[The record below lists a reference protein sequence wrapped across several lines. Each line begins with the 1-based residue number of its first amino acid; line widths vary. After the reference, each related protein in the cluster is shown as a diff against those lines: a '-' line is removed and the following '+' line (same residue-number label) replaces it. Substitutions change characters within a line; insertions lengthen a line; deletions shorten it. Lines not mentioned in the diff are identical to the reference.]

1 VELSSQPQQIPAHT
15 AEGPDGSTRAREKT
29 LTLAITKPAPITLRG
44 MPINLNVYDGS
55 ATITNK
61 YFRRFPMPDFEKIY
75 LPDSV
80 SSFSNADPIG
90 TKELLI
96 DDNRSA
102 VARQPYMTIDGTD
115 FYFSVKGIGSTTNP
129 FSRQLL
135 KKEEICSLLKNGPT
149 KKRVTNAEEKEMKF
163 PRYLTGELW
172 SRGCPYGSQ
181 GLEFA
186 SIAMKATEMSDS
198 STTSIHGFRI
208 APLVKIVKLPE
219 ALQEEVTQVY
229 WYRRF
234 KQTMVQET
242 RLIPS
247 NIRIYFQSDWTIGN
261 NTGELFDFFRID
273 ENDKAMSFLKNFV
286 KSGIAILT
294 LFVRSMSDNG
304 NGTYSGLDFY
314 DVWLDKDAVL
324 APDGTIFWA
333 DLEGL
338 QAITIG
344 GRDRADLEFNIEE
357 KMEHQIYRSLYEF
370 IYAYEQIERERVRRF
385 GNNTERK
392 TQFEYLLK
400 DALKDDEVVGLHRS
414 RDSLELVIGN
424 ILGEEKLTKTFTIL
438 DW

>member
-1 VELSSQPQQIPAHT
+1 MTVEISRSVPIKLRGI
-15 AEGPDGSTRAREKT
+15 
-29 LTLAITKPAPITLRG
+29 PIT
-44 MPINLNVYDGS
+44 LNVYDG
-55 ATITNK
+55 AGTITNK
-61 YFRRFPMPDFEKIY
+61 YFRSYQMPELGRVY

-80 SSFSNADPIG
+80 KPFTDTDPIG
-90 TKELLI
+90 TRELLM

-102 VARQPYMTIDGTD
+102 VSREPYMAIDGTD
-115 FYFSVKGIGSTTNP
+115 FYFSVKGIGSTTSP

-135 KKEEICSLLKNGPT
+135 GKEEISSLLKSST
-149 KKRVTNAEEKEMKF
+149 VREKIMNAKEKEMKL

-186 SIAMKATEMSDS
+186 TIAMKAAEMSDA

-208 APLVKIVKLPE
+208 APLVNIVKLPKT
-219 ALQEEVTQVY
+219 LQENVTQVY

-234 KQTMVQET
+234 KQEMVQEA

-247 NIRIYFQSDWTIGN
+247 NVRIYFHSDWTIGDD
-261 NTGELFDFFRID
+261 TGELFDFFRID
-273 ENDKAMSFLKNFV
+273 DNDKAMAFLRNFV
-286 KSGIAILT
+286 KSGVAILT

-344 GRDRADLEFNIEE
+344 GKDRADLELNIEE
-357 KMEHQIYRSLYEF
+357 NMEHQIYRSLYEF
-370 IYAYEQIERERVRRF
+370 MYAYEQIERERVKRF
-385 GNNTERK
+385 GHMTDRK
-392 TQFEYLLK
+392 IQFEYLLV
-400 DALKDDEVVGLHRS
+400 DALKDDEVVELHRS
-414 RDSLELVIGN
+414 ADSLELVIGN
-424 ILGEEKLTKTFTIL
+424 ILAEEKLTKNFTIL
-438 DW
+438 DL

>member
-1 VELSSQPQQIPAHT
+1 
-15 AEGPDGSTRAREKT
+15 
-29 LTLAITKPAPITLRG
+29 LTITVAKPEHIRLRG
-44 MPINLNVYDGS
+44 MPISLNMYEGAGS
-55 ATITNK
+55 ITNK
-61 YFRRFPMPDFEKIY
+61 HFEKFQMPDFEKIY
-75 LPDSV
+75 LPETV
-80 SSFSNADPIG
+80 KPFSEVGPTG

-102 VARQPYMTIDGTD
+102 VSSEPLVTIDGTD
-115 FYFSVKGIGSTTNP
+115 FYFSVKGIGSTTSP
-129 FSRQLL
+129 FSRQLFR
-135 KKEEICSLLKNGPT
+135 KEEICSLL
-149 KKRVTNAEEKEMKF
+149 RSSRIREKIIAAKDTETRF

-186 SIAMKATEMSDS
+186 SIAMKAAEMSDT

-208 APLVKIVKLPE
+208 APLVKIVELPG
-219 ALQEEVTQVY
+219 ALQRELVQVY

-234 KQTMVQET
+234 KQKMVQET

-247 NIRIYFQSDWTIGN
+247 NVRIYFHSDWTIGDD
-261 NTGELFDFFRID
+261 TGELFDFFGID
-273 ENDKAMSFLKNFV
+273 SNDKATEFLRNFV

-294 LFVRSMSDNG
+294 LFVRTMGDNG

-344 GRDRADLEFNIEE
+344 GKDRDDLEFNIEE
-357 KMEHQIYRSLYEF
+357 NMEHQIYRSLYEF
-370 IYAYEQIERERVRRF
+370 MYAYEQIERERIRRF
-385 GNNTERK
+385 GHVTDRK
-392 TQFEYLLK
+392 IQFEYLLR
-400 DALKDDEVVGLHRS
+400 DALKDDEVVSLHRS
-414 RDSLELVIGN
+414 HDSLELIIGN
-424 ILGEEKLTKTFTIL
+424 ILGEERLVKKFTIL

>member
-1 VELSSQPQQIPAHT
+1 MIGAHT
-15 AEGPDGSTRAREKT
+15 VEAPGSNLQAEERSPE
-29 LTLAITKPAPITLRG
+29 LAIAKLGHINLRG
-44 MPINLNVYDGS
+44 MPVSLNVYDG
-55 ATITNK
+55 AVTITNK
-61 YFRRFPMPDFEKIY
+61 YFKGFQMSDFERIY

-80 SSFSNADPIG
+80 KPFSYVDPIG

-102 VARQPYMTIDGTD
+102 VGRQPYMTIDGTD
-115 FYFSVKGIGSTTNP
+115 FYFSVKGIGSTTSP
-129 FSRQLL
+129 FSRQLF
-135 KKEEICSLLKNGPT
+135 KKEEICSLLKSGTT
-149 KKRVTNAEEKEMKF
+149 KERITNAKEKEMKL

-186 SIAMKATEMSDS
+186 SIAMKATEMSDA

-208 APLVKIVKLPE
+208 APLVKIVRFPE
-219 ALQEEVTQVY
+219 ALQKQITQLY

-234 KQTMVQET
+234 KQVMVQET

-247 NIRIYFQSDWTIGN
+247 NIRIYFHSDWTIGDD
-261 NTGELFDFFRID
+261 TGELFDFFRID
-273 ENDKAMSFLKNFV
+273 NNDKAMDFLKNLV

-294 LFVRSMSDNG
+294 LFVRSMRDNG

-338 QAITIG
+338 QTITIG
-344 GRDRADLEFNIEE
+344 GKDRADLELNIEE
-357 KMEHQIYRSLYEF
+357 NLEHQIYRSLYEF
-370 IYAYEQIERERVRRF
+370 MYAYEQIEREHVRRF
-385 GNNTERK
+385 GHITDRK

-414 RDSLELVIGN
+414 QDSLELVIGN
-424 ILGEEKLTKTFTIL
+424 ILGEEGLTKKFTIL

>member
-1 VELSSQPQQIPAHT
+1 LTVEI
-15 AEGPDGSTRAREKT
+15 ARSVPIKLRGT
-29 LTLAITKPAPITLRG
+29 PITL
-44 MPINLNVYDGS
+44 NAYDG
-55 ATITNK
+55 AGTMTNK
-61 YFRRFPMPDFEKIY
+61 YFRSFQMPELGRVY

-80 SSFSNADPIG
+80 KPFTDTDPIA

-102 VARQPYMTIDGTD
+102 VSREPYMAMDGTD
-115 FYFSVKGIGSTTNP
+115 FYFSVKGIGSTTSP

-135 KKEEICSLLKNGPT
+135 RKEEISSLLRSSIMREKIMNAKE
-149 KKRVTNAEEKEMKF
+149 KKMKF

-186 SIAMKATEMSDS
+186 TIAMKAAEMSDA

-208 APLVKIVKLPE
+208 APLVNIIKLPK
-219 ALQEEVTQVY
+219 ALQEKVTQVY

-234 KQTMVQET
+234 KQEMVQEA

-247 NIRIYFQSDWTIGN
+247 NVRIYFHSDWTIGDD
-261 NTGELFDFFRID
+261 TGELFDFFRID
-273 ENDKAMSFLKNFV
+273 DNDKAMDFLKNFV

-344 GRDRADLEFNIEE
+344 GKDRADLEFNIEE
-357 KMEHQIYRSLYEF
+357 NMEHQIYRSLYEF
-370 IYAYEQIERERVRRF
+370 MYAYEQIERERVKRF
-385 GNNTERK
+385 GHMTDRK
-392 TQFEYLLK
+392 IQFEYLLV
-400 DALKDDEVVGLHRS
+400 DALKDDEVVELHRGA
-414 RDSLELVIGN
+414 DSLELVIGN
-424 ILGEEKLTKTFTIL
+424 ILGEEKLTKNFTIL
-438 DW
+438 DL

>member
-1 VELSSQPQQIPAHT
+1 M
-15 AEGPDGSTRAREKT
+15 K
-29 LTLAITKPAPITLRG
+29 LRG
-44 MPINLNVYDGS
+44 MPIRLGVYEG
-55 ATITNK
+55 AGTITNR
-61 YFRRFPMPDFEKIY
+61 YFAGFQMPEFERIY

-80 SSFSNADPIG
+80 APFCEAEPVGSR
-90 TKELLI
+90 ELLI

-102 VARQPYMTIDGTD
+102 VSRLPCATIDGTD
-115 FYFSVKGIGSTTNP
+115 FYLSVKGIGSTTSP

-135 KKEEICSLLKNGPT
+135 GREEVAGLLKNGRT
-149 KKRVTNAEEKEMKF
+149 RERIMESRAAGI

-172 SRGCPYGSQ
+172 SRGCPYGAQ

-186 SIAMKATEMSDS
+186 SIAMKAAEMSDAGA
-198 STTSIHGFRI
+198 TSIHGFRI

-219 ALQEEVTQVY
+219 AMQKEITQVY

-234 KQTMVQET
+234 KQRMVQET
-242 RLIPS
+242 RLVPS
-247 NIRIYFQSDWTIGN
+247 NVRIYFHSDWTIGDD
-261 NTGELFDFFRID
+261 TGELFDYFHID
-273 ENDKAMSFLKNFV
+273 SDERAMDFLRNFV
-286 KSGIAILT
+286 RSGIAVLT

-344 GRDRADLEFNIEE
+344 GRNRKEVEFNIEE
-357 KMEHQIYRSLYEF
+357 NMEHQIYRSLYEF
-370 IYAYEQIERERVRRF
+370 VYAYEQIERERTRRF
-385 GNNTERK
+385 GRPTDRK
-392 TQFEYLLK
+392 IQLECLLR
-400 DALKDDEVVGLHRS
+400 DALVDDEVVSLR
-414 RDSLELVIGN
+414 RRADSLDLVIGN
-424 ILGEEKLTKTFTIL
+424 ILGEESLEKEFTIL

>member
-1 VELSSQPQQIPAHT
+1 MKPV
-15 AEGPDGSTRAREKT
+15 T
-29 LTLAITKPAPITLRG
+29 LTNSKTEPIKLRG
-44 MPINLNVYDGS
+44 MPINLNTYEG
-55 ATITNK
+55 AGTITNRH
-61 YFRRFPMPDFEKIY
+61 FRRFHLPEFEKVY
-75 LPDSV
+75 LPESVKPFTDS
-80 SSFSNADPIG
+80 DPTG
-90 TKELLI
+90 TRELLI

-102 VARQPYMTIDGTD
+102 VSSQPCLTIDGTD
-115 FYFSVKGIGSTTNP
+115 FYFSVKGIGSTTSP
-129 FSRQLL
+129 FSRQLFR
-135 KKEEICSLLKNGPT
+135 KDEICSLLSDGSVRE
-149 KKRVTNAEEKEMKF
+149 RVMNAREKEMKF

-186 SIAMKATEMSDS
+186 SIAMKAAEMSDE

-219 ALQEEVTQVY
+219 ALQREFTQVY

-234 KQTMVQET
+234 KQEMVQEA
-242 RLIPS
+242 RLVPS
-247 NIRIYFQSDWTIGN
+247 NVRIYFHSDWTIGDD
-261 NTGELFDFFRID
+261 TGELFDFFRID
-273 ENDKAMSFLKNFV
+273 SDEKAMEFLRNFV

-333 DLEGL
+333 DLEGI

-344 GRDRADLEFNIEE
+344 GRDRADLEFNVEE
-357 KMEHQIYRSLYEF
+357 NMEHQIYRSLYEF
-370 IYAYEQIERERVRRF
+370 MYAYEQIERERVRRF
-385 GNNTERK
+385 GRATDRK

-400 DALKDDEVVGLHRS
+400 DALKDDEVVSLRRT
-414 RDSLELVIGN
+414 RDSLALVIGN
-424 ILGEEKLTKTFTIL
+424 VLGEERLAKEFTIL
-438 DW
+438 DWG

>member
-1 VELSSQPQQIPAHT
+1 MTIE
-15 AEGPDGSTRAREKT
+15 
-29 LTLAITKPAPITLRG
+29 ITKPGRIKLRG
-44 MPINLNVYDGS
+44 MPITLNAYDG
-55 ATITNK
+55 AGTITNK
-61 YFRRFPMPDFEKIY
+61 YFRNFQMPEFEKIY

-80 SSFSNADPIG
+80 KPFTDTDPVG

-102 VARQPYMTIDGTD
+102 VSREPHMTIDGVD
-115 FYFSVKGIGSTTNP
+115 FYFSVKGIGSTTSP
-129 FSRQLL
+129 FSRQLF
-135 KKEEICSLLKNGPT
+135 KKEEICSLVKSST
-149 KKRVTNAEEKEMKF
+149 IRDRIMNAKEKEMKI

-186 SIAMKATEMSDS
+186 SIAMKATEMSDD

-208 APLVKIVKLPE
+208 APLVKIVKLPK
-219 ALQEEVTQVY
+219 ALQDEVTQVY

-234 KQTMVQET
+234 RQEMVQET

-247 NIRIYFQSDWTIGN
+247 NIRIYFHSDWTIGDD
-261 NTGELFDFFRID
+261 TGELFDFFKID
-273 ENDKAMSFLKNFV
+273 NNDKAMDFLKNFV

-294 LFVRSMSDNG
+294 LLVRSMSDNG

-344 GRDRADLEFNIEE
+344 GYDRADLEFNVEE
-357 KMEHQIYRSLYEF
+357 NMEHQIYRSLYEF
-370 IYAYEQIERERVRRF
+370 MYAYEQIERERIRRF
-385 GNNTERK
+385 GHVTDRK
-392 TQFEYLLK
+392 TQFEYVLM
-400 DALKDDEVVGLHRS
+400 DALKDDAVVDLHRS
-414 RDSLELVIGN
+414 TDSLELVIGN
-424 ILGEEKLTKTFTIL
+424 ILGEEKLTKNFTIL

>member
-1 VELSSQPQQIPAHT
+1 
-15 AEGPDGSTRAREKT
+15 
-29 LTLAITKPAPITLRG
+29 
-44 MPINLNVYDGS
+44 MPIRLNAYDG
-55 ATITNK
+55 AGVITNR
-61 YFRRFPMPDFEKIY
+61 YFKSYQMPEFEKIY

-80 SSFSNADPIG
+80 TPFSDADPVG
-90 TKELLI
+90 AKELLI

-102 VARQPYMTIDGTD
+102 VSRERYMTIDSTD
-115 FYFSVKGIGSTTNP
+115 FYFSVKGIGSTTSP
-129 FSRQLL
+129 FSRELF
-135 KKEEICSLLKNGPT
+135 KKEEICSLLESGSIKD
-149 KKRVTNAEEKEMKF
+149 RILNAKDKEMNS

-186 SIAMKATEMSDS
+186 SIAMKATEMSDA

-219 ALQEEVTQVY
+219 ALQKVVTQVY

-234 KQTMVQET
+234 KQEMVQET
-242 RLIPS
+242 RLVPS
-247 NIRIYFQSDWTIGN
+247 NVRIYFHSDWTIGDD
-261 NTGELFDFFRID
+261 TGELFDFFGIESND
-273 ENDKAMSFLKNFV
+273 EAMDFLKNFL

-294 LFVRSMSDNG
+294 LFVRSLSDNG

-333 DLEGL
+333 DLEGI
-338 QAITIG
+338 QTITIG

-357 KMEHQIYRSLYEF
+357 NMEHQIYRSLYEF
-370 IYAYEQIERERVRRF
+370 MYAYEQIERERVKRF
-385 GNNTERK
+385 GHVTDRK
-392 TQFEYLLK
+392 LQFEYLLN
-400 DALKDDEVVGLHRS
+400 DALKNDEVVGLQKSKDRV
-414 RDSLELVIGN
+414 ELVISN
-424 ILGEEKLTKTFTIL
+424 ILGEERLAKKFRIL

>member
-1 VELSSQPQQIPAHT
+1 MAVPGGSLQAPERRPGTGQDQTSALS
-15 AEGPDGSTRAREKT
+15 
-29 LTLAITKPAPITLRG
+29 LRG
-44 MPINLNVYDGS
+44 MPISLNVYDGAS
-55 ATITNK
+55 TVTNK
-61 YFRRFPMPDFEKIY
+61 YFRPFRMPEFEKVY
-75 LPDSV
+75 LPESV
-80 SSFSNADPIG
+80 KPFSEASPIG

-102 VARQPYMTIDGTD
+102 VGKQPYMAIDGID
-115 FYFSVKGIGSTTNP
+115 FYFSVKGIGSTTSP
-129 FSRQLL
+129 FSRQLF
-135 KKEEICSLLKNGPT
+135 KKEEISGLLKNGPT
-149 KKRVTNAEEKEMKF
+149 KERIMNAKEKEMKF

-186 SIAMKATEMSDS
+186 SIAMKATEMSDA

-208 APLVKIVKLPE
+208 APLVKIVKLPK
-219 ALQEEVTQVY
+219 ALQDEVTQVY

-234 KQTMVQET
+234 KQEMVQET

-247 NIRIYFQSDWTIGN
+247 NIRIYFHSDWTIGDD
-261 NTGELFDFFRID
+261 TGELFDFFLID
-273 ENDKAMSFLKNFV
+273 NNDKAMSFLEKFV
-286 KSGIAILT
+286 KSGIATLT
-294 LFVRSMSDNG
+294 LFVRSLRDNG
-304 NGTYSGLDFY
+304 NGTYGGLDFY

-338 QAITIG
+338 QMITIA

-370 IYAYEQIERERVRRF
+370 MYAYEQIERERVRRF
-385 GNNTERK
+385 GHITDRK
-392 TQFEYLLK
+392 TQFELLLK
-400 DALKDDEVVGLHRS
+400 EALRDDEVVDLHRS
-414 RDSLELVIGN
+414 QDCLELIIGN
-424 ILGEEKLTKTFTIL
+424 VLGEESLTKRFTIL

>member
-1 VELSSQPQQIPAHT
+1 VELSFQPQQIRAHT
-15 AEGPDGSTRAREKT
+15 AEGPDGNIQEREKA

-44 MPINLNVYDGS
+44 MPINLNVYYGS

-61 YFRRFPMPDFEKIY
+61 YFTRFPMPDFERIY

-80 SSFSNADPIG
+80 KPFSNVDPIG

-102 VARQPYMTIDGTD
+102 VTRQPYMSIDGTD
-115 FYFSVKGIGSTTNP
+115 FYFSVKGIGSTTSP

-135 KKEEICSLLKNGPT
+135 KKEEICSLLKSGPT
-149 KKRVTNAEEKEMKF
+149 KERITNATEKEMKF

-186 SIAMKATEMSDS
+186 SIAMKATETSDS

-219 ALQEEVTQVY
+219 ALQREVTQVY

-234 KQTMVQET
+234 RQTMVQET

-261 NTGELFDFFRID
+261 NTRELFDFFRID
-273 ENDKAMSFLKNFV
+273 ENDKAMYFLKNFV

-333 DLEGL
+333 DLEGI

-344 GRDRADLEFNIEE
+344 GKDRADLEFNIEE

-385 GNNTERK
+385 GNITERK

-400 DALKDDEVVGLHRS
+400 EALKDDEVVDLHRS
-414 RDSLELVIGN
+414 RDSLELIIGN

>member
-1 VELSSQPQQIPAHT
+1 MTIE
-15 AEGPDGSTRAREKT
+15 
-29 LTLAITKPAPITLRG
+29 ITKPGRIKLRGVPITLNAYHG
-44 MPINLNVYDGS
+44 TG
-55 ATITNK
+55 AITNK
-61 YFRRFPMPDFEKIY
+61 YFRNFQMPEFERIY

-80 SSFSNADPIG
+80 KPFTDTDPVG

-102 VARQPYMTIDGTD
+102 VSREPYMTIDDVD
-115 FYFSVKGIGSTTNP
+115 FYFSVKGIGSTTSP
-129 FSRQLL
+129 FSRQLF
-135 KKEEICSLLKNGPT
+135 KKDEICSLLRSSAIRN
-149 KKRVTNAEEKEMKF
+149 RILNAKEKEMKF

-186 SIAMKATEMSDS
+186 SIAMKATEKSDD

-208 APLVKIVKLPE
+208 APLVKIVKLPKT
-219 ALQEEVTQVY
+219 LQDEVTHVY

-234 KQTMVQET
+234 RQEMVQET

-247 NIRIYFQSDWTIGN
+247 NIRIYFHSDWTIGDD
-261 NTGELFDFFRID
+261 TGELFDFFKID
-273 ENDKAMSFLKNFV
+273 NNDKAMDFLKNFV

-324 APDGTIFWA
+324 APNGTIFWA

-338 QAITIG
+338 QTITIG
-344 GRDRADLEFNIEE
+344 GNNRADLEFNVEE
-357 KMEHQIYRSLYEF
+357 NMEHQIYRSLYEF
-370 IYAYEQIERERVRRF
+370 MYAYEQIERERTRRF
-385 GNNTERK
+385 GHITDRK
-392 TQFEYLLK
+392 TQFEYLLM
-400 DALKDDEVVGLHRS
+400 DALKDDEVVDLHRS
-414 RDSLELVIGN
+414 TDSLELVIGN
-424 ILGEEKLTKTFTIL
+424 ILGEERLTKNFTIL

>member
-1 VELSSQPQQIPAHT
+1 MDAS
-15 AEGPDGSTRAREKT
+15 
-29 LTLAITKPAPITLRG
+29 TLAAHRPGPIALRG
-44 MPINLNVYDGS
+44 MPITLNEYDGA

-61 YFRRFPMPDFEKIY
+61 YFRSHRMPEFEKIY

-80 SSFSNADPIG
+80 KPFTQLETKG
-90 TKELLI
+90 TRELLI

-102 VARQPYMTIDGTD
+102 VSKLPYLSIDGTD
-115 FYFSVKGIGSTTNP
+115 FYFSVKGIGSTTSP

-135 KKEEICSLLKNGPT
+135 KKEEVCSLLKSGAT
-149 KKRVTNAEEKEMKF
+149 KERIVSAKEREMKF

-186 SIAMKATEMSDS
+186 SIAMKATEMSDAS
-198 STTSIHGFRI
+198 ATSIHGFRI

-219 ALQEEVTQVY
+219 ALQKEVTQVY

-234 KQTMVQET
+234 KQEMVQEA

-247 NIRIYFQSDWTIGN
+247 NVRIYFHSEWTIGDD
-261 NTGELFDFFRID
+261 TGELFDFFGID
-273 ENDKAMSFLKNFV
+273 SDDKAMSFLKNFI

-294 LFVRSMSDNG
+294 LFVRSMSRNDD
-304 NGTYSGLDFY
+304 GTYSGLDFY

-344 GRDRADLEFNIEE
+344 GRDRAELEFNVEE
-357 KMEHQIYRSLYEF
+357 NMEHQIYRSLYEF
-370 IYAYEQIERERVRRF
+370 MYAYEQIERERVRRF
-385 GNNTERK
+385 GRVTDRK

-400 DALKDDEVVGLHRS
+400 DALKDDGVVGLHRTGE
-414 RDSLELVIGN
+414 SLELVIGN
-424 ILGEEKLTKTFTIL
+424 VLGEETLTKKFTIL

>member
-1 VELSSQPQQIPAHT
+1 MTIEVA
-15 AEGPDGSTRAREKT
+15 
-29 LTLAITKPAPITLRG
+29 APVPIKLRG
-44 MPINLNVYDGS
+44 IPISLNQYEG
-55 ATITNK
+55 AGTTTNK
-61 YFRRFPMPDFEKIY
+61 YFQRFQMQEFERIY

-80 SSFSNADPIG
+80 RPFTEADPIG
-90 TKELLI
+90 VKELLI

-102 VARQPYMTIDGTD
+102 VSREPCMAIDGVD
-115 FYFSVKGIGSTTNP
+115 FYFSVKGIGSTTSP
-129 FSRQLL
+129 FSRQLF
-135 KKEEICSLLKNGPT
+135 KKEEISSLLKSDNLRT
-149 KKRVTNAEEKEMKF
+149 RIANVKEKEMRY

-186 SIAMKATEMSDS
+186 SIAMKAAEMSDS

-208 APLVKIVKLPE
+208 APLVKIVKLPK
-219 ALQEEVTQVY
+219 ALQDKVTEVY

-234 KQTMVQET
+234 RQEMVQET

-247 NIRIYFQSDWTIGN
+247 NVRIYFHSDWTIGDD
-261 NTGELFDFFRID
+261 TGELFDFFRID
-273 ENDKAMSFLKNFV
+273 NNEKAMSFLRNFV

-304 NGTYSGLDFY
+304 DGTYSGLDFY

-344 GRDRADLEFNIEE
+344 GRDRANLEFNVEE
-357 KMEHQIYRSLYEF
+357 NMEHQIYRSLYEF
-370 IYAYEQIERERVRRF
+370 MYAYEQIERERLKRF
-385 GNNTERK
+385 GHATDRK
-392 TQFEYLLK
+392 IQFEYLLG
-400 DALKDDEVVGLHRS
+400 DALRDDEVVHLHRGA
-414 RDSLELVIGN
+414 DSLELVIGN
-424 ILGEEKLTKTFTIL
+424 ILGEQKLTKNFTIL

>member
-1 VELSSQPQQIPAHT
+1 VAVPGGSLQAPERS
-15 AEGPDGSTRAREKT
+15 PDAGQRQTS
-29 LTLAITKPAPITLRG
+29 AISLRG
-44 MPINLNVYDGS
+44 MPISLNVYDGA
-55 ATITNK
+55 ATITNR
-61 YFRRFPMPDFEKIY
+61 YFTRFRLPEFEKIY
-75 LPDSV
+75 LPDTV
-80 SSFSNADPIG
+80 TPFSDGGPIG

-102 VARQPYMTIDGTD
+102 VGREPYMAIDGTD
-115 FYFSVKGIGSTTNP
+115 FYFSVKGIGSTTSP
-129 FSRQLL
+129 FSRQLF
-135 KKEEICSLLKNGPT
+135 KKEEISGLLKSGAT
-149 KKRVTNAEEKEMKF
+149 KERIMNAKENEMRF

-186 SIAMKATEMSDS
+186 SIAMKATEMSDP

-208 APLVKIVKLPE
+208 APLVKIVKLPK
-219 ALQEEVTQVY
+219 ALQNEITQVY

-234 KQTMVQET
+234 KQEMVQEM

-247 NIRIYFQSDWTIGN
+247 NIRIYFHSDWTIGDD
-261 NTGELFDFFRID
+261 TGELFDFFRID
-273 ENDKAMSFLKNFV
+273 NNDNAMGFLENFV

-294 LFVRSMSDNG
+294 LFVRTLRDNG
-304 NGTYSGLDFY
+304 DGTYGGLDFY

-338 QAITIG
+338 QTIAIG

-370 IYAYEQIERERVRRF
+370 MYAYEQIERERVRRF
-385 GNNTERK
+385 GHFTDRK

-400 DALKDDEVVGLHRS
+400 DALKDDEVVDLHRS
-414 RDSLELVIGN
+414 QNSLELVIGN
-424 ILGEEKLTKTFTIL
+424 ILGEERLAKRFTIL

>member
-1 VELSSQPQQIPAHT
+1 
-15 AEGPDGSTRAREKT
+15 
-29 LTLAITKPAPITLRG
+29 LAIAKPVPIKLRG
-44 MPINLNVYDGS
+44 MPISLNAYDGV

-61 YFRRFPMPDFEKIY
+61 YFRSYQMPEFEKIY

-80 SSFSNADPIG
+80 KPFTDVDPIG

-102 VARQPYMTIDGTD
+102 VSRQPYMTIDGTD
-115 FYFSVKGIGSTTNP
+115 FYFSVKGIGSTTSP
-129 FSRQLL
+129 FSRQLF
-135 KKEEICSLLKNGPT
+135 KKEEICSLLKSNIT
-149 KKRVTNAEEKEMKF
+149 KERIMNAKEKEMRF

-181 GLEFA
+181 GFEFA
-186 SIAMKATEMSDS
+186 SIAMNATEMSDA

-219 ALQEEVTQVY
+219 ALQKEVTQVY

-234 KQTMVQET
+234 KQQMVQEA

-247 NIRIYFQSDWTIGN
+247 NIRIYFHSDWTIGDD
-261 NTGELFDFFRID
+261 TGELFDFFRID
-273 ENDKAMSFLKNFV
+273 NNDKAMSFLKNFV

-294 LFVRSMSDNG
+294 LFVRSMSTNG

-338 QAITIG
+338 QAVTIG
-344 GRDRADLEFNIEE
+344 GKDRADLEFNIEE
-357 KMEHQIYRSLYEF
+357 NMEHQIYRSLYEF
-370 IYAYEQIERERVRRF
+370 MYAYEQIERERVRRF
-385 GNNTERK
+385 GHITDRK

-400 DALKDDEVVGLHRS
+400 DALKDDEIVDLHRS
-414 RDSLELVIGN
+414 HDSLELVIGN
-424 ILGEEKLTKTFTIL
+424 VLGEERLTKRFTIL